1 MHFQLCLIDILI
13 YIHLIIS
20 IFDID
25 ISSGWLLR
33 VKTTA
38 HLLCKSFLVGLHS
51 SFICTPSALIICL
64 HFLADLLIVSLI
76 ILQML
81 FNYVTISVVNFILC
95 RNGIVQIY
103 WFLYF
108 QIYKVRII
116 NCLNASFFQI
126 FLTSFNRNNA
136 FWTYHVVLH
145 LKHTAFS

>member
-1 MHFQLCLIDILI
+1 MIYRKDVLLIELT
-13 YIHLIIS
+13 YHSNLHN
-20 IFDID
+20 
-25 ISSGWLLR
+25 LLANSYWPWQY
-33 VKTTA
+33 VLAFLKP
-38 HLLCKSFLVGLHS
+38 LLDGPPESTS

-64 HFLADLLIVSLI
+64 HFLVDLLIVSLV

-103 WFLYF
+103 WVLYF
-108 QIYKVRII
+108 QIYKFRII
-116 NCLNASFFQI
+116 SCLNASFFQI
-126 FLTSFNRNNA
+126 FLTSFHRNNA